1 MADPLEV
8 LAARAAD
15 EPFFLGW
22 LLAAYADSEGLDDA
36 GLAAA
41 LGCSTQALVLLRLC
55 RAPRT
60 DSQEFWDDV
69 TCIAER
75 FGLARLPLAEAVKR
89 GRVVRR
95 FRQAGQAAAGSLM
108 AARDREGDTPPEH
121 PGSDHEGSSLGP

>member
-1 MADPLEV
+1 MAEPLEA
-8 LAARAAD
+8 LAARVAD
-15 EPFFLGW
+15 EPFFLAW
-22 LLAAYADSEGLDDA
+22 LLGAYAYSEDLDDT

-41 LGCSTQALVLLRLC
+41 LGCPVQELTMLRLC

-75 FGLARLPLAEAVKR
+75 FGLDPQRLAEVVKR

-95 FRQAGQAAAGSLM
+95 FQQADQGSGGSLM
-108 AARDREGDTPPEH
+108 AARDRENEPPKTPPED
-121 PGSDHEGSSLGP
+121 S